1 MLIFD
6 VDTIAPASGLD
17 QFHMPLLAGEAEK
30 ATEKLR
36 SSKSLPSLGRLSG
49 VALKVNLYQV

>member
-1 MLIFD
+1 
-6 VDTIAPASGLD
+6 
-17 QFHMPLLAGEAEK
+17 MPLLAGEAEK